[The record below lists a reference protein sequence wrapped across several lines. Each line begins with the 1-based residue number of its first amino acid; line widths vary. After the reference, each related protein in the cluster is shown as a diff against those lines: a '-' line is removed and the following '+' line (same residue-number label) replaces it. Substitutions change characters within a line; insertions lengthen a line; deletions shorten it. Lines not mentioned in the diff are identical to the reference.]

1 MLTLVVAAA
10 ALNNGI
16 GVNNDLPWR
25 LPTDLAYFN
34 NVTRTTT
41 STTAINAC
49 IMGRRTWLSVPR
61 RFRPLDNRYNIV
73 ITRDTHLLDK
83 ELPPNSIALPSIA
96 SALAHIEQINS
107 GQVPLDGGL
116 LRIDKVFVC
125 GGRAIYEEAMGM
137 PGVCAFCSPACTM
150 MALVAAIPSSHRL
163 TRLCL
168 CHRHMPAWRS
178 SLDSQCLLGCRLR
191 MALALSF
198 CCSRSKPN
206 TSLII
211 VIRKFACS
219 VQSTI
224 FSNMIR

>member
-49 IMGRRTWLSVPR
+49 IMGRRTWLSIPR

-137 PGVCAFCSPACTM
+137 PGGVRVLLTSVHYDGAGRCDTFFPPIDQAVFVPQTHASLEKLVGFPVPAGVQTENG
-150 MALVAAIPSSHRL
+150 ISFEF
-163 TRLCL
+163 
-168 CHRHMPAWRS
+168 
-178 SLDSQCLLGCRLR
+178 LLFEKQ
-191 MALALSF
+191 A
-198 CCSRSKPN
+198 
-206 TSLII
+206 
-211 VIRKFACS
+211 
-219 VQSTI
+219 
-224 FSNMIR
+224 